1 MVNKNNNNQPRRSS
15 RHKKS
20 TNDSEQPTPTK
31 RVTRASAK
39 KQEESKNKQAETTNE
54 TMTVENQDVEMEQ
67 ADEVD
72 DTEKKALES
81 DALVLSELRQNF
93 TLLER
98 AVSTIESRFTTR
110 VLRTTASIRKRLTAD
125 LLAQAIRDI
134 YPKGQQIM
142 FNLRVCANKRFLDH
156 EERCHTTTK
165 IINEMAYSP
174 DFTKLLTNY
183 STDKVKL
190 LTYLGKDT
198 VVMDVDVDDS
208 GKDNP
213 PILPEIDLYLHLLL
227 MIYLLDK
234 QEFEKGIQLSNE
246 TIAKIQSLNRRTL
259 DQLSARVYFYYARFY
274 ELTGNLAVIRPTLL
288 AAQRTA
294 TLRHDDDSQATL
306 LNLLLRNYFHYNLY
320 DQADKLVSK
329 TTFPETAG
337 NNQQARYMYYLGR
350 IKAIQLDYTV
360 SHTHLLQAIRKAPQN
375 TVTAGF
381 QQAVYKLSIIVQL
394 LMGEIPERS
403 IFRQPVLKKPLV
415 PYLHIV
421 QAVRIGDLSQF
432 QETLAKYGEVFR
444 ADKTFTL
451 ILRLRHN
458 VIKTGIRMI
467 SLSYSRISLRD
478 ICLKLHLD
486 SEEDAEY
493 IVAKAIRDGV
503 IDATIDHEKGFMKSK
518 ENVDIYS
525 TNEPQFAFH
534 QRVSFCLNL
543 HNESVKA
550 MRFPLNAH
558 RKELASAEALR
569 ERERELAKE
578 IAEGEMDED
587 DDVGDF

>member
-1 MVNKNNNNQPRRSS
+1 MVNNNNNQPRRSN
-15 RHKKS
+15 RNKKS

-39 KQEESKNKQAETTNE
+39 KQEESKTKQAETTNE
-54 TMTVENQDVEMEQ
+54 NMTVENQDVEMEQ

-81 DALVLSELRQNF
+81 DALLLSELRQNF

-134 YPKGQQIM
+134 YPK
-142 FNLRVCANKRFLDH
+142 D
-156 EERCHTTTK
+156 
-165 IINEMAYSP
+165 
-174 DFTKLLTNY
+174 
-183 STDKVKL
+183 STDKARL
-190 LTYLGKDT
+190 LNYLGKDS

-274 ELTGNLAVIRPTLL
+274 ELTSNLAVIRPALL

-421 QAVRIGDLSQF
+421 QAVRIGDLSKF

-503 IDATIDHEKGFMKSK
+503 IDAIIDHEKGFMKSK

-534 QRVSFCLNL
+534 QRTSFCLNL

>member
-1 MVNKNNNNQPRRSS
+1 MVNNNNNQPRRSN
-15 RHKKS
+15 RNKKS

-39 KQEESKNKQAETTNE
+39 KQEESKTKQAETTNE
-54 TMTVENQDVEMEQ
+54 NMTVENQDVEMEQ

-81 DALVLSELRQNF
+81 DALLLSELRQNF

-134 YPKGQQIM
+134 YPK
-142 FNLRVCANKRFLDH
+142 D
-156 EERCHTTTK
+156 
-165 IINEMAYSP
+165 
-174 DFTKLLTNY
+174 
-183 STDKVKL
+183 STDKARL
-190 LTYLGKDT
+190 LNYLGKDS

-274 ELTGNLAVIRPTLL
+274 ELTSNLAVIRPALL

-421 QAVRIGDLSQF
+421 QAVRIGDLSKF

-503 IDATIDHEKGFMKSK
+503 IDAIIDHEKGFMKSK

-534 QRVSFCLNL
+534 QRTSFCLNL

-578 IAEGEMDED
+578 IVEGEMDED

>member
-1 MVNKNNNNQPRRSS
+1 MVNKNNNNQPPRRSS

-20 TNDSEQPTPTK
+20 PNDSEQPSPNK
-31 RVTRASAK
+31 RV
-39 KQEESKNKQAETTNE
+39 
-54 TMTVENQDVEMEQ
+54 TMTVENQDVEMGQ

-134 YPKGQQIM
+134 YPK
-142 FNLRVCANKRFLDH
+142 D
-156 EERCHTTTK
+156 
-165 IINEMAYSP
+165 
-174 DFTKLLTNY
+174 
-183 STDKVKL
+183 STDKGKL
-190 LTYLGKDT
+190 LNYLGKDT
-198 VVMDVDVDDS
+198 AVMDVDADDS

-259 DQLSARVYFYYARFY
+259 DQLSARTYFYYARFY

-421 QAVRIGDLSQF
+421 QAVRIGDLSKF

-451 ILRLRHN
+451 I
-458 VIKTGIRMI
+458 I
-467 SLSYSRISLRD
+467 
-478 ICLKLHLD
+478 

-518 ENVDIYS
+518 ENADIYS

-578 IAEGEMDED
+578 IAEGEIDED
-587 DDVGDF
+587 DDV

>member
-1 MVNKNNNNQPRRSS
+1 MAL
-15 RHKKS
+15 
-20 TNDSEQPTPTK
+20 D
-31 RVTRASAK
+31 
-39 KQEESKNKQAETTNE
+39 
-54 TMTVENQDVEMEQ
+54 NQDIEMEN
-67 ADEVD
+67 ADEV
-72 DTEKKALES
+72 EKKGPEV
-81 DALVLSELRQNF
+81 DATLVLSDLKQNF

-125 LLAQAIRDI
+125 VLAQAIKEV
-134 YPKGQQIM
+134 YPKDSIDKSR
-142 FNLRVCANKRFLDH
+142 LLD
-156 EERCHTTTK
+156 
-165 IINEMAYSP
+165 
-174 DFTKLLTNY
+174 F
-183 STDKVKL
+183 
-190 LTYLGKDT
+190 LGKDSG
-198 VVMDVDVDDS
+198 VMDLDLDDAA
-208 GKDNP
+208 KDIP
-213 PILPEIDLYLHLLL
+213 PILPEIDLYLHLLT

-234 QEFEKGIQLSNE
+234 QDFDKGIELSNE
-246 TIAKIQSLNRRTL
+246 TITKVQSLNRRTL
-259 DQLSARVYFYYARFY
+259 DQLSARTYFYYARFY
-274 ELTGNLAVIRPTLL
+274 ELTGNLAEIRPTLL

-294 TLRHDDDSQATL
+294 TLRHDDDTQATL

-360 SHTHLLQAIRKAPQN
+360 SHTHLLQAIRKASQN
-375 TVTAGF
+375 VTTAGF

-403 IFRQPVLKKPLV
+403 IFRQPVLRKPLV

-421 QAVRIGDLSQF
+421 QAVRIGDLSKF

-451 ILRLRHN
+451 IIRLRHN

-493 IVAKAIRDGV
+493 IVTKAIRDGV

-518 ENVDIYS
+518 EIVDIYS
-525 TNEPQFAFH
+525 TNEPQYALN
-534 QRVSFCLNL
+534 QRITFCSNL

-587 DDVGDF
+587 DDVGEF

>member
-134 YPKGQQIM
+134 YPK
-142 FNLRVCANKRFLDH
+142 D
-156 EERCHTTTK
+156 
-165 IINEMAYSP
+165 
-174 DFTKLLTNY
+174 

-274 ELTGNLAVIRPTLL
+274 ELTGNLAVIRPEFSIIRTLL

>member
-1 MVNKNNNNQPRRSS
+1 MVDKNS
-15 RHKKS
+15 RKSTRNKKS
-20 TNDSEQPTPTK
+20 AEEQPEQPQLPK
-31 RVTRASAK
+31 RLTRSAAK
-39 KQEESKNKQAETTNE
+39 KLEESKNKAPQPNE
-54 TMTVENQDVEMEQ
+54 DIEMVVDNQDVEMSQ
-67 ADEVD
+67 ADEVED
-72 DTEKKALES
+72 EVKKASEA
-81 DALVLSELRQNF
+81 DALVLADLKQNF
-93 TLLER
+93 LLLER
-98 AVSTIESRFTTR
+98 AVATIESRFTTR
-110 VLRTTASIRKRLTAD
+110 VLRTTASIRKRLNVD
-125 LLAQAIRDI
+125 ILVQAIKEAFPRDSADKSRLLS
-134 YPKGQQIM
+134 YLSKESGIM
-142 FNLRVCANKRFLDH
+142 EID
-156 EERCHTTTK
+156 
-165 IINEMAYSP
+165 P
-174 DFTKLLTNY
+174 DENARDPA
-183 STDKVKL
+183 S
-190 LTYLGKDT
+190 
-198 VVMDVDVDDS
+198 
-208 GKDNP
+208 
-213 PILPEIDLYLHLLL
+213 ILPEIDLYLHLLVL
-227 MIYLLDK
+227 IFLLDK
-234 QEFEKGIQLSNE
+234 QEYDKGILLANE
-246 TIAKIQSLNRRTL
+246 TIIKIKNTNRRTL
-259 DQLSARVYFYYARFY
+259 DQLSARIYFYYSRVY
-274 ELTGNLAVIRPTLL
+274 ELTRSLSEIRPILL

-306 LNLLLRNYFHYNLY
+306 INLLLRNYFHYNLY

-329 TTFPETAG
+329 ATFPETAG

-350 IKAIQLDYTV
+350 IKAIQLDYTL

-403 IFRQPVLKKPLV
+403 IFRQPVLRKPLI

-421 QAVRIGDLSQF
+421 QAVRIGDLANF
-432 QETLAKYGEVFR
+432 QETLAKYGNIFR
-444 ADKTFTL
+444 SDKTYTL

-503 IDATIDHEKGFMKSK
+503 IDATLDHEKGFMKSK

-525 TNEPQFAFH
+525 TNEPQIAFH
-534 QRVSFCLNL
+534 QRISFCLNL
-543 HNESVKA
+543 HNDSVKA

-569 ERERELAKE
+569 ERERELAQE

-587 DDVGDF
+587 DDVTDF

>member
-1 MVNKNNNNQPRRSS
+1 
-15 RHKKS
+15 
-20 TNDSEQPTPTK
+20 
-31 RVTRASAK
+31 
-39 KQEESKNKQAETTNE
+39 
-54 TMTVENQDVEMEQ
+54 
-67 ADEVD
+67 
-72 DTEKKALES
+72 
-81 DALVLSELRQNF
+81 
-93 TLLER
+93 
-98 AVSTIESRFTTR
+98 
-110 VLRTTASIRKRLTAD
+110 
-125 LLAQAIRDI
+125 
-134 YPKGQQIM
+134 
-142 FNLRVCANKRFLDH
+142 
-156 EERCHTTTK
+156 
-165 IINEMAYSP
+165 
-174 DFTKLLTNY
+174 
-183 STDKVKL
+183 STDKVRL
-190 LTYLGKDT
+190 LNYLGKDI
-198 VVMDVDVDDS
+198 VVMDVDMDDS

-213 PILPEIDLYLHLLL
+213 PILPEIDLYLHLLM

-234 QEFEKGIQLSNE
+234 QEFDKGIQLSNE
-246 TIAKIQSLNRRTL
+246 TIAKIRSLNRRTL
-259 DQLSARVYFYYARFY
+259 DQLSARIYFYYARFY

-375 TVTAGF
+375 AVTAGF

-403 IFRQPVLKKPLV
+403 IFRKPVLKKPLV

-534 QRVSFCLNL
+534 QRASFCLNL

-578 IAEGEMDED
+578 IAEGEIDED